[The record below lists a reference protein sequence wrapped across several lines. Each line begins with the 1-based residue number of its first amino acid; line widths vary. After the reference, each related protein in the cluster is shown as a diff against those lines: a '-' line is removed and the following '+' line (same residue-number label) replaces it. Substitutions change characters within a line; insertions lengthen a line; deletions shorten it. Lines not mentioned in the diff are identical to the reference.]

1 MKHLKQFNQ
10 FLNEEALNETYLDK
24 KSPAQIKK
32 MHKLLK
38 DAATLINDFLY
49 YGNDEQQRHA
59 KNIHGTG
66 GMYKLMNSIDQFLN
80 EGPVDRVVGGR
91 PYEYIGDGR
100 RGKAIVQGPMKDK
113 EREEIIKRAKKA
125 GYMAAPDIKG
135 GVVILVESEI
145 NEVNSR
151 KIGQIVMDMP
161 YTFVGGGRNGK
172 VIVDGPLKD
181 DDRLEIVHRAKK
193 AGYHAELND
202 EGDLVIDMDR
212 RF

>member
-10 FLNEEALNETYLDK
+10 FLNEEALNEAYLDR

-38 DAATLINDFLY
+38 DAATLVNDFLY
-49 YGNDEQQRHA
+49 YGTDEQQKHA

-80 EGPVDRVVGGR
+80 E
-91 PYEYIGDGR
+91 E
-100 RGKAIVQGPMKDK
+100 KN
-113 EREEIIKRAKKA
+113 ES
-125 GYMAAPDIKG
+125 
-135 GVVILVESEI
+135 LV

-151 KIGQIVMDMP
+151 IIDRIVTDRP
-161 YTFVGGGRNGK
+161 YTFIGGGRNGK